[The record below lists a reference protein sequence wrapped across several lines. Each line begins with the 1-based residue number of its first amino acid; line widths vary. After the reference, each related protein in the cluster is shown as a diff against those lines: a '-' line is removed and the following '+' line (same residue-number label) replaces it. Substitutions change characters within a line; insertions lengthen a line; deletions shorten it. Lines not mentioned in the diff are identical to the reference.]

1 MIKAN
6 KLETEIKEKKTIEG
20 NGKGF
25 NTVKVAGTPEMS

>member
-6 KLETEIKEKKTIEG
+6 KLETEIKEKTIEG